1 MPVAKLIEHLVG
13 TEPGLAG
20 RLRDWFS
27 EFAVPVGT
35 DRLLGLM
42 RARVAELAWLG
53 PPPAPVHRRST
64 AVTVSELEEIVL
76 AAFYQLCELGSNVV
90 PLCDWWLR
98 NCELGSEKLLQALE
112 QYATRAGQK
121 KQVKAKLV
129 SSGLTV
135 QFVERDLDSP
145 AAFSCRSTGS
155 TLIVTLNSSHP
166 AFSLLSSA
174 LAEGSQSSTR
184 ALLVAWALLE
194 TDLPD
199 GVRKDRVSEARQDW
213 GRALKRALIDEGL
226 SACIRP

>member
-1 MPVAKLIEHLVG
+1 MQVAKLIENLVG

-27 EFAVPVGT
+27 DFVVSVGT

-42 RARVAELAWLG
+42 RARVAQLAWLG
-53 PPPAPVHRRST
+53 PPPASVHRRTS

-76 AAFYQLCELGSNVV
+76 SAFYQLCELGSNVI
-90 PLCDWWLR
+90 PLCEWWVSH
-98 NCELGSEKLLQALE
+98 CEVGSERLLQALE
-112 QYATRAGQK
+112 QYAERTGQK

-145 AAFSCRSTGS
+145 AAFACRSTGS
-155 TLIVTLNSSHP
+155 TLIVTLNSNHP
-166 AFSLLSSA
+166 AFGLLSST
-174 LAEGSQSSTR
+174 LAEGSQSAAR

-213 GRALKRALIDEGL
+213 GRALKRALMDEGL
-226 SACIRP
+226 SACIKT